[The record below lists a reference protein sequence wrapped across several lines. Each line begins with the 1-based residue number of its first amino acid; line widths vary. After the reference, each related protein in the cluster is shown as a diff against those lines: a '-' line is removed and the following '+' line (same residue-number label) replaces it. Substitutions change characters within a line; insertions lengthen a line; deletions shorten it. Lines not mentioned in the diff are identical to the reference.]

1 MDFWIGV
8 VATTIVLVFLFGATK
23 NNREHEIYEE
33 GYLAGKESIKH
44 DRNN

>member
-1 MDFWIGV
+1 MDFLLGV
-8 VATTIVLVFLFGATK
+8 IATTLVLCFMFGATK

-33 GYLAGKESIKH
+33 GYLAGKKSIKH